1 MDTRIVEFAGLLRQN
16 GVRVSPAE
24 VADAVEAAALVG
36 VADKAA
42 FRGALAAT
50 LVKRASDHEAF
61 ERLFELHFSGV
72 RELLVG
78 LEKSV
83 LRELEEEGLLEGDD
97 LEMLFYELQK
107 NAKHRTVLADAV
119 LRGDEGALARIL
131 RGAALQLDF
140 SALETPLQ
148 AGFYTRRLLSGAGV
162 TGAERD
168 LREIEDLLRAR
179 GIDPAKVSLV
189 SEKLAARLRKVEA
202 AARRWVDREVEAR
215 RPKQKRGEDVLAR
228 KSFQHLSREELLRMQ
243 AAVRRV
249 AEKLKSRLVR
259 RQRNRRRGAL
269 HVRRTIRKNLAW
281 EAVPMRL
288 AFRSRRPERPDVVV
302 LCDVSDSVRNVS
314 RLMLLFVHTLQSL
327 FARVRSFAFVSD
339 VGEIT
344 QYFKEVDADR
354 AVDLAIAGQAINLY
368 ANSNYGRALA
378 LFARD
383 HLGKV
388 NGRTTVIVIGD
399 GRNNFNPPNAWA
411 LKDIRR
417 KAKRVVWICPE
428 EESSWGFGD
437 SEMAAYAREVDKVA
451 VVQSLAD
458 LEAVAD
464 ELVPLGGRR
473 RT

>member
-1 MDTRIVEFAGLLRQN
+1 
-16 GVRVSPAE
+16 
-24 VADAVEAAALVG
+24 
-36 VADKAA
+36 
-42 FRGALAAT
+42 
-50 LVKRASDHEAF
+50 
-61 ERLFELHFSGV
+61 
-72 RELLVG
+72 
-78 LEKSV
+78 
-83 LRELEEEGLLEGDD
+83 
-97 LEMLFYELQK
+97 
-107 NAKHRTVLADAV
+107 
-119 LRGDEGALARIL
+119 
-131 RGAALQLDF
+131 
-140 SALETPLQ
+140 
-148 AGFYTRRLLSGAGV
+148 
-162 TGAERD
+162 
-168 LREIEDLLRAR
+168 
-179 GIDPAKVSLV
+179 
-189 SEKLAARLRKVEA
+189 
-202 AARRWVDREVEAR
+202 
-215 RPKQKRGEDVLAR
+215 
-228 KSFQHLSREELLRMQ
+228 
-243 AAVRRV
+243 V